1 MVEHVDLALA
11 YVLTVGLLF
20 LLILVIFEH
29 RQRTGRGLAIGVLAG
44 FIGVT
49 LGSIATFAVHRA
61 ASLGSAARPAS
72 PAIDATSL
80 ALATG
85 EPAGQGS
92 IDDPLDSNPK
102 RELAALVSKL
112 NLLTDD
118 IQLKL
123 TSEQGQALVKSLS
136 GVDDGPG
143 ISDSEAEQMVDELMS
158 VLSADQQ
165 AKLRAIGL
173 PAGSRGPVGAGI
185 EMDENPFRREQ
196 TLQAL
201 KAIRERF
208 GSVAQTSR

>member
-44 FIGVT
+44 LIGVT

-61 ASLGSAARPAS
+61 ATLGAAARPES
-72 PAIDATSL
+72 PDSDVTSR
-80 ALATG
+80 AVANG
-85 EPAGQGS
+85 EPTGPGS
-92 IDDPLDSNPK
+92 TDEPLDSNPK

-158 VLSADQQ
+158 VLNADQQ
-165 AKLRAIGL
+165 AKLKAIGL
-173 PAGSRGPVGAGI
+173 PARSRGAVGSGI
-185 EMDENPFRREQ
+185 ERDENPFRREQ